1 MLIELILNNHFITF
15 KHLFVFL
22 GGIDWNSLHNFWL
35 LFASSG
41 SNYVLTCKY
50 SLNLLGLFLPIFNW
64 TVSFHILHTS
74 FACSAMIPAAT
85 LKCHRRW
92 CWVYGWSLL
101 TVSSWLGGA
110 VVNYCSVSRQN
121 WNINITSLNM
131 FVFIS
136 FDWWK
141 ITSQVFFFFSIFRWL
156 LSISF
161 ILPRRKM
168 REIFIIFCTLIH
180 HLC

>member
-1 MLIELILNNHFITF
+1 MCFWEVLKQWAYITF
-15 KHLFVFL
+15 DFYLLHL
-22 GGIDWNSLHNFWL
+22 DS
-35 LFASSG
+35 
-41 SNYVLTCKY
+41 TCKY
-50 SLNLLGLFLPIFNW
+50 LLNLLGLFLPIFNW
-64 TVSFHILHTS
+64 SISFHILHTF
-74 FACSAMIPAAT
+74 FAFSAMIPAAT

-101 TVSSWLGGA
+101 TVSSWLGWA
-110 VVNYCSVSRQN
+110 VVNYCSFWRQN

-161 ILPRRKM
+161 NEQILHIQNKRLYINVRP
-168 REIFIIFCTLIH
+168 
-180 HLC
+180 